1 MTITN
6 VNFDDGSIEKQIRKM
21 LAVRDEMKKSVQ
33 AEGLH
38 DAAVFSVDS
47 RESMLKK
54 ADSVGVLSTQ
64 NEDIRSLREMITY
77 GVKVWQ
83 PMPSM
88 RKI

>member
-54 ADSVGVLSTQ
+54 PILWGYSPLK
-64 NEDIRSLREMITY
+64 M
-77 GVKVWQ
+77 
-83 PMPSM
+83 
-88 RKI
+88 KIYVH